1 MISLLACLLS
11 AGLVL
16 GAPTPSRTSLAA
28 HHTVRTIPR

>member
-16 GAPTPSRTSLAA
+16 GAPTPSRTSLTKN
-28 HHTVRTIPR
+28 HTVRTSAR